1 MKTKY
6 LLILALA
13 LSASCGKERTVGREG
28 IPMQVA
34 AILADD
40 TKAYVTAA
48 DVTDFYL
55 QVSCEDDT
63 YSYFTH
69 VTLGTDGAWHPD
81 EPMYWK
87 NETTP
92 VTYSAVFFSGH
103 AFTAASF
110 ANGIDLNFTDDV
122 LMAAPVT
129 VKFTE
134 TTGGQLD
141 IVLKHALVKLR
152 LEFTLG
158 EKFFDSGIGLA
169 ESPVTLPTLA
179 DVPVF
184 CHFTPASGEFTP
196 DTGYMIPLL
205 LPFVSYTPGTAGS
218 KAAKAVYES
227 SVLPGTYAPGTLTL
241 TFRIGPG
248 EYTWTNNKTITFVS
262 GEVVTLPVSVMTP
275 FV

>member
-13 LSASCGKERTVGREG
+13 LSASCGKERTVGCEG
-28 IPMQVA
+28 IPMQVD

-48 DVTDFYL
+48 DVKYFYL

-63 YSYFTH
+63 YSYFTR
-69 VTLGTDGAWHPD
+69 VALGPDGAWHPD
-81 EPMYWK
+81 KPMYWK

-92 VTYSAVFFSGH
+92 VTYSAVFSSGH
-103 AFTAASF
+103 GFTAAEF
-110 ANGIDLNFTDDV
+110 ANGIDLNYMDDV

-169 ESPVTLPTLA
+169 GSPVTLPTLSE
-179 DVPVF
+179 VPLF
-184 CHFTPASGEFTP
+184 SHFTPASGEFTP
-196 DTGYMIPLL
+196 ITGSMVSLGFSL
-205 LPFVSYTPGTAGS
+205 VSYTPGTAGS

-227 SVLPGTYAPGTLTL
+227 PVVPGTYAPGTLTL
-241 TFRIGPG
+241 TFNIGSG
-248 EYTWTNNKTITFVS
+248 EYTWTNNKTISFVS